1 MTTSTVTARRKGDP
15 LHMLREELA
24 QHKNPETHPQASCG
38 RYVIRDGPR
47 YANQSIRGDC
57 YKDESKHGEAI
68 LFKHL

>member
-1 MTTSTVTARRKGDP
+1 
-15 LHMLREELA
+15 LREELA